1 MSTNTSRHL
10 TLTILFL
17 MIGICSAYSK
27 TPILKNKKFGKL
39 KTDTQTFTTYTA
51 YIDVPENRNDSTSRI
66 ITLPVFVIQ
75 SSNPKPAEPVFWFEG
90 GPGSS
95 NITFTK
101 NTYLLANHDFVCVG
115 YRGADGPVL
124 KSKKVGKAMKGKH
137 GKVLSEE
144 SLDNVSV
151 AVNDYFE
158 RLEKEGV
165 ALSCYTMMDVIED
178 AEYAR
183 VAMGYAKINLLSL
196 SYGTRVALLYSYKYP
211 DVINRSVMVGANP
224 PGNFTWNPLE
234 TERAIDRYDSIY
246 KAQHLT
252 GYNGSIKQTMKTA
265 FEKMPE
271 RWRGLKL
278 DADKIKIGT
287 FIAMFEV
294 KNAVMA
300 FDAYEKAAVKSDYSG
315 LYALQLIY
323 DFFAPKTIWGDMLL
337 KGFSA
342 DFRPDTNY
350 SAKYRAYSNTVL
362 GPNYSLLLWS
372 ISLKKNFP
380 TIPEEYRACRI
391 SQTPTLILSGT
402 LDVSTP
408 AVNAETQLMPY
419 LPNGHLIKLEN
430 MSHADLL
437 NAQTDSYRRCITT
450 FFDTGVADASVF
462 KKNEIDFTPK
472 KNIGKITKRAYPII
486 LIAKLFM

>member
-1 MSTNTSRHL
+1 MFVIGFLIIGMSS
-10 TLTILFL
+10 
-17 MIGICSAYSK
+17 GYSK
-27 TPILKNKKFGKL
+27 TPTLKNKKFGKL

-51 YIDVPENRNDSTSRI
+51 YIDVPENRNDSNSRM

-95 NITFTK
+95 NIIVTK

-115 YRGADGPVL
+115 YRGADGPIL
-124 KSKKVGKAMKGKH
+124 KSKKVGKAMKGKN
-137 GKVLSEE
+137 GKVLSDE
-144 SLDNVSV
+144 SLENASV
-151 AVNDYFE
+151 AVNNYFE
-158 RLEKEGV
+158 KLSKEGV
-165 ALSCYTMMDVIED
+165 DISCYTIMDVIED
-178 AEYAR
+178 VQYAR
-183 VAMGYAKINLLSL
+183 EALGHKKINLLSL

-211 DVINRSVMVGANP
+211 DVINRSVMIGANP
-224 PGNFTWNPLE
+224 PGNFTWDPLE
-234 TERAIDRYDSIY
+234 TEQAIDRYDSIY
-246 KAQHLT
+246 KSQNLT

-265 FEKMPE
+265 FEKMPN

-287 FIAMFEV
+287 FIAMYEV

-300 FDAYEKAAVKSDYSG
+300 FDAYEKAVTKSDYSG

-323 DFFAPKTIWGDMLL
+323 DFFAPKTVWGDMLL
-337 KGFSA
+337 KGYSA

-350 SAKYRAYSNTVL
+350 IAKYRAYSNTVL

-372 ISLKKNFP
+372 ISLTKQFP
-380 TIPEEYRACRI
+380 TIPEEYRSCRV
-391 SQTPTLILSGT
+391 SQTPTLIISGS

-408 AVNAETQLMPY
+408 SVNAETQLMPY

-462 KKNEIDFTPK
+462 KKNEIDFKPK
-472 KNIGKITKRAYPII
+472 RSIGKITKRFYPVI
-486 LIAKLFM
+486 LIAKLFI